1 MSIQEL
7 RQAVEQASG
16 LIQTLASIQDTIT
29 PLIEQAQE
37 VIRQSDSVTI
47 TEEMVRDMQTLAG
60 KVEDS
65 VDEISSIR
73 DSLPDLSEIEGYAQ
87 SIIDAV
93 NYQNDSSG
101 EIDSAEENLGRIHSD
116 MTDFAEQLRAARQ
129 AQIEA
134 QPRPEQAAQAA
145 EATGATAAA
154 DTPDQT
160 HPGRQH

>member
-29 PLIEQAQE
+29 PLIEQAQA
-37 VIRQSDSVTI
+37 VIREADSVTI
-47 TEEMVRDMQTLAG
+47 TEEMLTSMQSMTNQ
-60 KVEDS
+60 VEEAM
-65 VDEISSIR
+65 DEVGSIR

-101 EIDSAEENLGRIHSD
+101 EIDSAEESLRTAHD
-116 MTDFAEQLRAARQ
+116 EMVTFLEQLRAARQ
-129 AQIEA
+129 AQVEA
-134 QPRPEQAAQAA
+134 QPSPEQGAG
-145 EATGATAAA
+145 ATGTTAAVDA
-154 DTPDQT
+154 PDRN
-160 HPGRQH
+160 HPGRSH

>member
-7 RQAVEQASG
+7 RQAVEQAAG

-29 PLIEQAQE
+29 PLIEQAQA
-37 VIRQSDSVTI
+37 VIREADSITI
-47 TEEMVRDMQTLAG
+47 SEEMVRNMQALAG

-116 MTDFAEQLRAARQ
+116 MMDFAEQLRTARQ

-134 QPRPEQAAQAA
+134 QPSPEQAPEAA
-145 EATGATAAA
+145 GATGTTATADA
-154 DTPDQT
+154 PDRN